1 MKGDVRSKDAV
12 WKEKSL
18 TAKRFNLERRTYEK
32 GANSAFG
39 ENRMGN
45 LSTPVEAMKLF
56 CQNIHRGIFED
67 GGDAGGGI
75 DIWTPPPMAII
86 ASLRLCC
93 NLILRSYVIEI
104 KEENYFNNLVA

>member
-67 GGDAGGGI
+67 GGNAGGGI
-75 DIWTPPPMAII
+75 DIWTPPLWPSSPAYGC
-86 ASLRLCC
+86 A
-93 NLILRSYVIEI
+93 
-104 KEENYFNNLVA
+104 AT